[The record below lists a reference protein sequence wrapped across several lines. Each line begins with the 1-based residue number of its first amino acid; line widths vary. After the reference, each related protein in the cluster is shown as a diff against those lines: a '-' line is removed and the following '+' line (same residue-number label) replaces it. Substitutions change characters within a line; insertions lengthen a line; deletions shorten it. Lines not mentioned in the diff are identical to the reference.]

1 MIDIHD
7 VKEHTMTT
15 DSGKLIN
22 DASKF
27 HLNEIEISTAYDA
40 SSGIF
45 DDSYTI
51 SDSSML
57 PYLSHGRPTSL
68 GAF

>member
-1 MIDIHD
+1 MIVIHD
-7 VKEHTMTT
+7 DKEHTMTT
-15 DSGKLIN
+15 DSGKMIN
-22 DASKF
+22 DANMLHSK
-27 HLNEIEISTAYDA
+27 EIEISTAYDA
-40 SSGIF
+40 SSGNF

-57 PYLSHGRPTSL
+57 PYLSHGCPTSL

>member
-1 MIDIHD
+1 MIVIHD
-7 VKEHTMTT
+7 DKEYTMTT
-15 DSGKLIN
+15 DSGKMID
-22 DASKF
+22 DANVLQLK
-27 HLNEIEISTAYDA
+27 EIEIAAAYDA

-57 PYLSHGRPTSL
+57 PYLSHGCPTSL

>member
-1 MIDIHD
+1 MTTEFGKMID
-7 VKEHTMTT
+7 
-15 DSGKLIN
+15 
-22 DASKF
+22 DANVL
-27 HLNEIEISTAYDA
+27 HLKEIEIAAAYDA
-40 SSGIF
+40 SSGNF

-57 PYLSHGRPTSL
+57 PYLSHGCPTSL

>member
-1 MIDIHD
+1 MTTEFGKMID
-7 VKEHTMTT
+7 
-15 DSGKLIN
+15 
-22 DASKF
+22 DANVL
-27 HLNEIEISTAYDA
+27 HLKEIEIATAYDA

-68 GAF
+68 GAI